1 MQRGPEGR
9 EDVMS
14 GRKRTMLGALLAAA
28 AAIIC
33 GAIDC
38 LLRDNSHEADP
49 LAESK
54 SPLDFGGEE

>member
-1 MQRGPEGR
+1 M
-9 EDVMS
+9 MS
-14 GRKRTMLGALLAAA
+14 SRKRTMLGALLAAA

-38 LLRDNSHEADP
+38 LLRDNSCEADP

-54 SPLDFGGEE
+54 SPLGFGEKE

>member
-1 MQRGPEGR
+1 MNGK
-9 EDVMS
+9 
-14 GRKRTMLGALLAAA
+14 KRTMLGALLAAA

-38 LLRDNSHEADP
+38 LLRDSSRETYP

-54 SPLDFGGEE
+54 PPLDFGGEE